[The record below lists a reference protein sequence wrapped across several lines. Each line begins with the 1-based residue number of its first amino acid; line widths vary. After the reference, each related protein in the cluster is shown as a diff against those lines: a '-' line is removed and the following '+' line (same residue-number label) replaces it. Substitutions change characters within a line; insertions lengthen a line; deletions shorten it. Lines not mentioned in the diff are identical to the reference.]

1 MKTIKETELQKNKVL
16 QTMEKAQFVYSK
28 AI

>member
-16 QTMEKAQFVYSK
+16 QTMEKAQLVYSK